1 MLKQRILT
9 AIVALALLAIV
20 LLVLP
25 PLYLPFI
32 VGALMVAAAWE
43 WGTLLGLSQPQ
54 KVGYALINAA
64 FMAAAWTIGRPE
76 TIELLALAVA
86 WWILALIGLFFY
98 PLRISRLAG
107 MCAGCLVIVPAFVAI
122 AYLFSASVTLLVC
135 CFLIVW
141 LTDLGGYFA
150 GKAFG
155 RVKLA
160 PSISPGKTWEGVI
173 GGMVLVILL
182 GLVTGNYTGYS
193 YAIILPFFLGTATIS
208 IVGDLTVSVFKRI
221 AGVKDSGTL
230 FPGHGGVLDRI
241 DSIMAATPFFA
252 LGVTWLGVAG
262 QPLS

>member
-1 MLKQRILT
+1 MLKQRIFT

-25 PLYLPFI
+25 PWLLPYI
-32 VGALMVAAAWE
+32 VGALLVAGAWE
-43 WGTLLGLSQPQ
+43 WGALLGLPPGQ
-54 KVGYALINAA
+54 KAAYAAVNAA
-64 FMAAAWTIGRPE
+64 LMAVVWTIGRPE
-76 TIELLALAVA
+76 IVDVLALAVA

-98 PLRISRLAG
+98 PLRLSRLAG

-150 GKAFG
+150 GKALG

-182 GLVTGNYTGYS
+182 GLVAGRYSGYS
-193 YAIILPFFLGTATIS
+193 YALVLPFFLGTATIS

-252 LGVTWLGVAG
+252 LGVTWLGIAG
-262 QPLS
+262 QSLS

>member
-1 MLKQRILT
+1 MLRQRILT

-20 LLVLP
+20 LFVIPPRFLP
-25 PLYLPFI
+25 LI
-32 VGALMVAAAWE
+32 IGALMIGAAWE
-43 WGTLLGLSQPQ
+43 WGGLLGMTRQG
-54 KVGYALINAA
+54 KAGYAAA
-64 FMAAAWTIGRPE
+64 IAILMAICWLFGRAE
-76 TIELLALAVA
+76 VAELFSLAIA
-86 WWILALIGLFFY
+86 WWILAFVGLFFY
-98 PLRISRLAG
+98 PLKFSRVAG
-107 MCAGCLVIVPAFVAI
+107 MCVGGLVIVPAFVAI
-122 AYLFSASVTLLVC
+122 AYLFAADVALLIG

-160 PSISPGKTWEGVI
+160 PSISPGKTWEGVL
-173 GGMVLVILL
+173 GGMILVV
-182 GLVTGNYTGYS
+182 GLALAAASYTGYS
-193 YAIILPFFLGTATIS
+193 AAIVLPFFLGTASIS

-252 LGVTWLGVAG
+252 LGISWAG
-262 QPLS
+262 IAG

>member
-9 AIVALALLAIV
+9 AIVALALLAVV

-25 PLYLPFI
+25 KQFLPYI

-43 WGTLLGLSQPQ
+43 WGSLLSLSQRQ
-54 KVGYALINAA
+54 KAAYAAVNAA
-64 FMAAAWTIGRPE
+64 LMAAAWTIGRPE
-76 TIELLALAVA
+76 TVELLALAVG
-86 WWILALIGLFFY
+86 WWILALIGLFLY
-98 PLRISRLAG
+98 PLRVSRLAG

-122 AYLFSASVTLLVC
+122 AYLFSISVTLLVC

-150 GKAFG
+150 GKALG

-173 GGMVLVILL
+173 GGMVLVILF
-182 GLVTGNYTGYS
+182 GLVAGRYSGYS
-193 YAIILPFFLGTATIS
+193 YVVILPFFLGTATIS

-252 LGVTWLGVAG
+252 LGVTWLGIAG
-262 QPLS
+262 QSLS